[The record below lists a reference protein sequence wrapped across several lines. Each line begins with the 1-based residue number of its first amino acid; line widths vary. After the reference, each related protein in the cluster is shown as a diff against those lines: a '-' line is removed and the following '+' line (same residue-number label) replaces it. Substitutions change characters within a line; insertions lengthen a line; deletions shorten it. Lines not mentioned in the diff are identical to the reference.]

1 MRIMRAVCTL
11 ITGAGLLLAVGG
23 AEAEWQYTD
32 AKGRTRTVMLKM
44 DVPGEYRNAA
54 VYVDLGNR
62 NHAPALVAPAPA
74 AVAPP
79 VVAPGGPVAPGTKWW
94 TLPEGSPERAAAKQ
108 AAEQTAAELR
118 NRATE
123 AGARIAPDAA
133 EFDRASGICRGGLQV
148 MTRPDGTLST
158 LGSASDRFHYEKC
171 MQEQGQP
178 INWDKK

>member
-1 MRIMRAVCTL
+1 MRTMRSVCTL
-11 ITGAGLLLAVGG
+11 ITGAGLLLAVGQ

-44 DVPGEYRNAA
+44 EVPGEYRNAA
-54 VYVDLGNR
+54 VYVDLGSR
-62 NHAPALVAPAPA
+62 NHAPAAVGPAPA
-74 AVAPP
+74 AVAPT

-94 TLPEGSPERAAAKQ
+94 TLPEGSPERAAAKL

-123 AGARIAPDAA
+123 AGLGITPQAA
-133 EFDRASGICRGGLQV
+133 EFNRASGICRGGLQV
-148 MTRPDGTLST
+148 IARPDGTMNT

-178 INWDKK
+178 INWEKK